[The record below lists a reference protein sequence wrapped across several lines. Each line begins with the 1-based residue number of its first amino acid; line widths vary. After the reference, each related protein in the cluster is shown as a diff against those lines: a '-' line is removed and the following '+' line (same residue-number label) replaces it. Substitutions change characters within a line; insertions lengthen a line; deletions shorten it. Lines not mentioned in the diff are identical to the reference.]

1 MDVHEEILALRRRL
15 ERANFL
21 YYVKDAPEIS
31 DFEYDA
37 LLRRLEELEA
47 AHPEYASPD
56 SPTQHVGGYALNTFA
71 QVHHQVP
78 LESLQDVFSFDELR
92 AFGARMDTALT
103 QAHDYS
109 VEPKIDGLSMS
120 LEYENG
126 VFVRGATRGDG
137 VTGEDVT
144 ENLRTLRNLPLTL
157 ENAPARL
164 IVRGEVYMSHAVFAQ
179 LNAEREL
186 LEQPLLANPRNAAA
200 GSVRQ
205 QDPKVA
211 AARKLDII
219 IFNLQYDSDRTF
231 ATHTQTLDYLASLGF
246 PVVPYQRCETLDA
259 CCARIDWIGD
269 NRETFPFDIDG
280 AVIKINDL
288 AQRQYL
294 GSTAK
299 FPRWAVAY
307 KYPPEKK
314 ESRVRDIVVQ
324 VGRTGVLTPKAVIDP
339 VRLAGTTVTNATLHN
354 QDFIDNLDLRI
365 GDTVLVQ
372 KAGEIIPEIL
382 SVVGEKRPEG
392 TVPFRMPDTCPEC
405 GAPVVRDPDG
415 AALRCTG
422 AECPAQRL
430 RNIAHFASREAM
442 DIDGLG
448 ISLCQS
454 LIDSGLVRSPAEL
467 YSLEPQAV
475 AALDHM
481 GKKSAENL
489 IAAIEK
495 SKDAGM
501 ARLLCAFGIR
511 QVGQKAAKVLAMH
524 FGTLDKLMAATED
537 ELMASFHQ
545 KWRYNIRLAV
555 KKGVEVRV
563 CGKEMVPDF
572 ARIMLTTGVRDGFVT
587 RPPEYFANML
597 DNLGE
602 HARLYMAFHEGQP
615 IAGTLAIHYGDKVWY
630 LYGASSNEHRN
641 LMPNYLLQW
650 SMIQWAVETGCS
662 VYDFRGV
669 SGDISEDNPLYG
681 LYKFKKGFG
690 GDFTEFVGEYDLVLK
705 RTAWLIAEKG
715 SVLYKNLNAK
725 LYLLKN
731 RKK

>member
-1 MDVHEEILALRRRL
+1 MDVREEILTLRRQL
-15 ERANFL
+15 EHANFL

-37 LLRRLEELEA
+37 LMRRLEELEA

-71 QVHHQVP
+71 QVRHQVP

-92 AFGARMDTALT
+92 AFGARMDGALT
-103 QAHDYS
+103 QAHDYC

-137 VTGEDVT
+137 ITGEDVT
-144 ENLRTLRNLPLTL
+144 GNLRTLRNLPLTL
-157 ENAPARL
+157 ENAPAKL
-164 IVRGEVYMSHAVFAQ
+164 IVRGEVYMSHEVFAA

-219 IFNLQYDSDRTF
+219 IFNLQFDSDRTF
-231 ATHTQTLDYLASLGF
+231 AAHTETLDYLASLGF

-324 VGRTGVLTPKAVIDP
+324 VGRTGVLTPKAVIEP

-382 SVVGEKRPEG
+382 SVVREKRPEG
-392 TVPFRMPDTCPEC
+392 TVPFHMPDTCPEC

-422 AECPAQRL
+422 AECPAQL
-430 RNIAHFASREAM
+430 SRNLAHFVSREAM
-442 DIDGLG
+442 NIDGLG
-448 ISLCQS
+448 SAIIDL
-454 LIDSGLVRSPAEL
+454 LIEEKMVSNPADL
-467 YSLEPQAV
+467 Y
-475 AALDHM
+475 ALDYAAFAKLPGQ
-481 GKKSAENL
+481 GKKSAANL
-489 IAAIEK
+489 KAAIEA
-495 SKDAGM
+495 SKQNDL
-501 ARLLCAFGIR
+501 ARLLCALGIR
-511 QVGQKAAKVLAMH
+511 QVGSKAAKVLAST
-524 FGTLDKLMAATED
+524 FGSLDALQHASLEDLTAVPDIGETTAQNILDYFASPQSQDLIDRLRVAGVNFMSTNQVTDTRFAGKTFVLTGALSLFTREEATEKI
-537 ELMASFHQ
+537 ESF
-545 KWRYNIRLAV
+545 
-555 KKGVEVRV
+555 G
-563 CGKEMVPDF
+563 GK
-572 ARIMLTTGVRDGFVT
+572 A
-587 RPPEYFANML
+587 
-597 DNLGE
+597 
-602 HARLYMAFHEGQP
+602 
-615 IAGTLAIHYGDKVWY
+615 
-630 LYGASSNEHRN
+630 ASSVSKKTTYVVAGENAGSKLRKAQE
-641 LMPNYLLQW
+641 LGVPVLSEQEFLELLQ
-650 SMIQWAVETGCS
+650 
-662 VYDFRGV
+662 
-669 SGDISEDNPLYG
+669 
-681 LYKFKKGFG
+681 
-690 GDFTEFVGEYDLVLK
+690 
-705 RTAWLIAEKG
+705 
-715 SVLYKNLNAK
+715 
-725 LYLLKN
+725 
-731 RKK
+731 